1 VGVGG
6 AARKSLITKHLHRG
20 LRSKFRANRAK
31 IFFEK
36 SYAIPLTVGGFSG
49 SLYYMKI
56 EMKNEIGGNKSY
68 GSVKVGNIKFYIHEL
83 WGGKF
88 RVYARGGSFK
98 PNSGK
103 GSWTLPDM
111 LAVEK
116 LIAKF
121 EVSP

>member
-1 VGVGG
+1 
-6 AARKSLITKHLHRG
+6 
-20 LRSKFRANRAK
+20 
-31 IFFEK
+31 
-36 SYAIPLTVGGFSG
+36 
-49 SLYYMKI
+49 MKI

-121 EVSP
+121 EVSPWQDRKSCSKRKSLNTKHLRGG